1 LGYALHVQDRFVEA
15 ERAFRSALATMPAEV
30 RERWTS
36 PRYIFTRDGEEWF
49 DEVEGAR
56 REARWERFWRL
67 SDPLFVV
74 EGNDRLTEH
83 YARIVE
89 AMNREDAAHPQG
101 IFWEEDLE
109 ETLIRYGRTI
119 GFSSTIRP
127 GMPGRGGGINL
138 MGAKRMIAHHRPQS
152 RGYRFPEAFLPSPA
166 DIPPESWITAP
177 REAFSWYVPP
187 YAPDF
192 RALETQV
199 GRFRRGDEMLLVG
212 AYRPAP
218 AWSSDDRAERGPA
231 NPFEAVEGPVETAL
245 FLVPEDGG
253 EAVRVQGDEP
263 AGVLT
268 LQAEPGR
275 YVSSLELLD
284 RRSGRAWRA
293 RQGVKQEPLVPG
305 LVGVSD
311 LLILERGAGLP
322 DSLAEALADV
332 RPGVR
337 IRPGERFV
345 VVWEVYGLRIEES
358 VQVSVGFSE
367 GHPDF
372 LRPVEDFEEILP
384 PDGPVEIQ
392 FVEPGPER
400 VETVFRAL
408 EMQLPELDSGRYT
421 LHLRLDL
428 PGREPVIASRPVV
441 VEEGGGGAG

>member
-1 LGYALHVQDRFVEA
+1 VD
-15 ERAFRSALATMPAEV
+15 
-30 RERWTS
+30 
-36 PRYIFTRDGEEWF
+36 
-49 DEVEGAR
+49 
-56 REARWERFWRL
+56 
-67 SDPLFVV
+67 
-74 EGNDRLTEH
+74 GNDRLTEH
-83 YARIVE
+83 YARVVE

-101 IFWEEDLE
+101 LFWEEDLE

-119 GFSSTIRP
+119 GFSSTLRP
-127 GMPGRGGGINL
+127 GLPGRGGG
-138 MGAKRMIAHHRPQS
+138 MGLLGARRMIAHHRPAS
-152 RGYRFPEAFLPSPA
+152 RGYRFPEAFLASPA
-166 DIPPESWITAP
+166 EIPPESWITAP

-199 GRFRRGDEMLLVG
+199 GRFRRDDEMLLVG

-218 AWSSDDRAERGPA
+218 ASPDDDAAFGPA
-231 NPFEAVEGPVETAL
+231 NPLARVDGPLEAGL

-253 EAVRVQGDEP
+253 ATTGVEGSEP

-268 LQAEPGR
+268 LRARPGR

-284 RRSGRAWRA
+284 RRGGRAWRA

-311 LLILERGAGLP
+311 LLILERGAPRP
-322 DSLAEALADV
+322 DSLAEAIPRV
-332 RPGVR
+332 RRGVR
-337 IRPGERFV
+337 VHPGEEFV
-345 VVWEVYGLRIEES
+345 VIWEVYGLRIEES
-358 VQVSVGFSE
+358 VQVSIGVSE

-372 LRPVEDFEEILP
+372 LQPVDDFEEILP

-392 FVEPGPER
+392 FIEPGPER

-408 EMQLPELDSGRYT
+408 RMQLPELDPGPYT

-428 PGREPVIASRPVV
+428 AGREPVFTSRPIMVD
-441 VEEGGGGAG
+441 G